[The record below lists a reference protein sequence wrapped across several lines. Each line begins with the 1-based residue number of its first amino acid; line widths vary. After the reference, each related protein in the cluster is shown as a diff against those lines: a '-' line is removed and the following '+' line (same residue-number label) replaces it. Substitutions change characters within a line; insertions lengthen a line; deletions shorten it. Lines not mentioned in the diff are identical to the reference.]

1 MAGGNSG
8 TLRLGTGVPMFGTSL
23 SSMAS
28 IFLNFFLGSGSILGH
43 FLVGAALRVLCDRL
57 VAAAT
62 PGSRLG
68 SLVLFLCLGTGLVF
82 FLFP

>member
-28 IFLNFFLGSGSILGH
+28 IFLNFFLGSESIFG
-43 FLVGAALRVLCDRL
+43 VALRVLCDRL
-57 VAAAT
+57 VAAT
-62 PGSRLG
+62 RPGSRLG
-68 SLVLFLCLGTGLVF
+68 SPDLRF